1 MKYVARWFAENCY
14 QSGPGKLSAAMLT
27 FSTLRRCRRDQGV
40 SVVTDPSCSCP
51 SIEPIYNVALRVCE
65 LSSASFDMSKP
76 FSHADT
82 TNQVRRVR
90 ANGS

>member
-1 MKYVARWFAENCY
+1 
-14 QSGPGKLSAAMLT
+14 MLT

-40 SVVTDPSCSCP
+40 NVVTDLSFPYL

-76 FSHADT
+76 FS
-82 TNQVRRVR
+82 QQI
-90 ANGS
+90 